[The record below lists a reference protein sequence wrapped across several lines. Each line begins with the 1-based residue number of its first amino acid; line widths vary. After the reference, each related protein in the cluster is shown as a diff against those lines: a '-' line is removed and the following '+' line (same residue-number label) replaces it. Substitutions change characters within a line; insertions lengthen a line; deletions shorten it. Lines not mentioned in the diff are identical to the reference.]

1 MEGTA
6 IDKVIYDP
14 KTEFTVVNQTDDMIE
29 FHDNQHNVYNLKIK
43 KPLGK
48 GGKGQVFLCKLKMRL
63 GDQLVDGLV
72 HSQGIVLKIDKTA
85 DEFAISKA
93 FLEHDCKVLK
103 TKFLMKGRKED
114 EDEDEEPY
122 YYYLM
127 EKASGDFG
135 GLRKKLMSI
144 SAKDVSKQ
152 IALEACESIRQQLV
166 CMLKEGYA
174 YTDMKDLNC
183 LYIEKGGHYR
193 FMVGD
198 LGSAFVDEDGDSLA
212 TYPAPEFTIYGGY
225 ESSCLGYFTLR
236 KDGEKDGKIVKS
248 AAPCMSWNIGILLY
262 QLLPEPNV
270 DHMAIINYN
279 FPEAVRLMRA
289 MREGDDDDDDEYR
302 DDGKREYVA
311 AIKAMKGAVT
321 EYYGK
326 KYRSYLKM
334 DPKER
339 HPIGESLV

>member
-1 MEGTA
+1 MEGTTTIDA
-6 IDKVIYDP
+6 IVYDP
-14 KTEFTVVNQTDDMIE
+14 NTEFTVVNQKDDMIE

-43 KPLGK
+43 KPLGE
-48 GGKGQVFLCKLKMRL
+48 GGKGQVFLCKLKMLL

-114 EDEDEEPY
+114 EDEEQ

-144 SAKDVSKQ
+144 RDKDVSKQ
-152 IALEACESIRQQLV
+152 IAIEACESIRQQLV
-166 CMLKEGYA
+166 CMLKKGYA

-212 TYPAPEFTIYGGY
+212 TYPAPEFTVYGGY
-225 ESSCLGYFTLR
+225 NSSCLGYFTLR
-236 KDGEKDGKIVKS
+236 KDGTKKLVKS
-248 AAPCMSWNIGILLY
+248 AASSCMSWNIGILLY
-262 QLLPEPNV
+262 QLLPKPNV
-270 DHMAIINYN
+270 DHMKIINYN

-289 MREGDDDDDDEYR
+289 MREEDEGGEDEYR
-302 DDGKREYVA
+302 DGGKDAYVT
-311 AIKAMKGAVT
+311 AIEAMGGAVT
-321 EYYGK
+321 KYYGE
-326 KYRSYLKM
+326 KYRSYLEM
-334 DPKER
+334 DPNKR
-339 HPIGESLV
+339 CPIDTSLV